1 MEPKGFVIQPGQGP
15 VWDRSEG
22 RSVALK
28 LLSGETG
35 ESIMMFEETAPPGT
49 ATGYHL
55 HYHSDEIAYVLSGE
69 ITFKIGDQITVGGP
83 GTCAF
88 MPRGIPHAWK
98 STGAETGRILFS
110 YTPAEAGKWFEEL
123 RLSERSIDDMD
134 DSERAE
140 IHRRHGWERI
150 GPPPF

>member
-1 MEPKGFVIQPGQGP
+1 MKPKGLVIQPGQGP
-15 VWDRSEG
+15 VRESAEG

-28 LLSGETG
+28 LLSGETA
-35 ESIMMFEETAPPGT
+35 ESVMVFEETAPSGT

-55 HYHSDEIAYVLSGE
+55 HHKSDEIAYVLSGE
-69 ITFKIGDQITVGGP
+69 ITFKIGDQVTVGGP

-110 YTPAEAGKWFEEL
+110 YTPAEAGKYFEEL
-123 RLSERSIDDMD
+123 QLSERSDMD
-134 DSERAE
+134 DHERAE
-140 IHRRHGWERI
+140 IQRRHGWERI
-150 GPPPF
+150 GPSPF